1 MSAFY
6 FQDQS
11 SSKDGTILERWIYFQ
26 ALCKKARAQSFKK
39 PKKKSTNPNPLKPQ
53 EVISIKFH

>member
-11 SSKDGTILERWIYFQ
+11 SSKDGTILERWLYF
-26 ALCKKARAQSFKK
+26 
-39 PKKKSTNPNPLKPQ
+39 
-53 EVISIKFH
+53 